1 MKPSKKN
8 IVKGKGSQVKG
19 KIKEEIGR
27 SAEDPDLED
36 QGTLDKVK
44 GKIQE
49 KIGQIQRVFEK

>member
-8 IVKGKGSQVKG
+8 MVKGKGSQVTG
-19 KIKEEIGR
+19 KIKQKIGA
-27 SAEDPDLED
+27 SSEDPDLED